1 MFISLKNKGIISV
14 FIGMV
19 LLLTSCSKSAVKIP
33 DDIIP
38 KDSMVFIMMDVHI
51 AEAGVKTLP
60 ADSLL
65 INTKTYY
72 EFIYKKHHITEEQ
85 FQKSLRY
92 YTYNPELLQEIYVRI
107 TEEMSKKETE
117 VNKLKP

>member
-1 MFISLKNKGIISV
+1 MKNRGIILVFISVVIFFS
-14 FIGMV
+14 
-19 LLLTSCSKSAVKIP
+19 SCSKSAVKIP
-33 DDIIP
+33 EDIIP

-51 AEAGVKTLP
+51 AEAGVKSLP
-60 ADSLL
+60 ADSLM

-92 YTYNPELLQEIYVRI
+92 YTYNPELLQEIYTKI
-107 TEEMSKKETE
+107 TEEMSKKEAE
-117 VNKLKP
+117 VNKLQP